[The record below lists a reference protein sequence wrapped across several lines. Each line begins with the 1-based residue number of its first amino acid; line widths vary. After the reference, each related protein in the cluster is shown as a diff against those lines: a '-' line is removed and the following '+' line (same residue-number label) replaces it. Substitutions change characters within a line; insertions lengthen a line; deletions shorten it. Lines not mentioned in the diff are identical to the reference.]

1 VYSPDGIEFTIN
13 DVCTPEA
20 EMMRKGLWAVLLA
33 MPIATP
39 LHAQTSEAL
48 NEIKAKIWEAQVV
61 QRNFAAGLRHCNELN
76 GTNFYFE
83 QRDRVLNLQDYRRSL
98 DNLSAQGAFNPETRR
113 PWNKQ
118 DADARWAQVQKEA
131 VTDQANCA
139 AVASLPFLEKKLKEV
154 QQQSGAAV
162 DSAAK

>member
-1 VYSPDGIEFTIN
+1 MVLEFGIG
-13 DVCTPEA
+13 DVCTAEA
-20 EMMRKGLWAVLLA
+20 EMMRKGLWAVLVAL
-33 MPIATP
+33 PIATP
-39 LHAQTSEAL
+39 LHAQSSEAV
-48 NEIKAKIWEAQVV
+48 NEIKAKIWEAQLV

-113 PWNKQ
+113 PWNRQ

-139 AVASLPFLEKKLKEV
+139 AAASLPFLEKKLKEL
-154 QQQSGAAV
+154 QQQSGAPV